1 MEQKK
6 DKEKLQYI
14 QNSKIQKEAKE
25 LVHITIE
32 DKREFILDVERILL
46 IPYQP
51 EKGNH
56 TDCMVNTNISPS
68 PSYLFLRNG
77 MIFGTSILYR
87 QNRTVLNLLKY
98 RHQSSAFEH
107 VKSYEFHTICDEWEC
122 PFYDGKNS
130 LYLPMEVDRE
140 LLIYKIDLI
149 SGTLC
154 DGFINMGPNSDYYDV
169 SEKQKLHPLH
179 DGMYFLSLDTMVKV
193 SDFDFDQTENHTTA
207 KIPLSEQIHGLESVS
222 VVKGRKRGTTN

>member
-1 MEQKK
+1 
-6 DKEKLQYI
+6 
-14 QNSKIQKEAKE
+14 
-25 LVHITIE
+25 
-32 DKREFILDVERILL
+32 
-46 IPYQP
+46 
-51 EKGNH
+51 
-56 TDCMVNTNISPS
+56 
-68 PSYLFLRNG
+68 
-77 MIFGTSILYR
+77 
-87 QNRTVLNLLKY
+87 
-98 RHQSSAFEH
+98 
-107 VKSYEFHTICDEWEC
+107 
-122 PFYDGKNS
+122 
-130 LYLPMEVDRE
+130 MEVDRE